1 MRCEDCLPL
10 IEEYFDGEVEG
21 RTAELMGV
29 HLASCE
35 TCAAA
40 LDALSFEQEVYAR
53 YDRGLEVSPALW
65 ARVSAEIARGPQA
78 ESPEPGRPF
87 LSRLR
92 TGFAAALGSL
102 AVRPALA
109 SSLALL
115 VVAAAAGAFWL
126 SQKAPAA
133 RTPEVAVNAPRGS
146 AADNPMSV
154 AGSGGANAS
163 AAPSNNGSVTVG
175 AAPVEEP
182 RDNPRQ
188 YAPEERAAVSNVRGT
203 RVNGTKEVSVDELL
217 GDPAAP
223 KANSGT
229 VIIRPD
235 EHAADA
241 DDSILVNASLATAS
255 AVSVVTSDTRLLDPE
270 EKDVA
275 RHVEQT
281 QMLLRSFKNVR
292 PSDDTNTVNVAYE
305 RNLSRKLL
313 AENAT
318 LKLDAETRGDKD
330 TRQVL
335 DSIEPFLLDIANLRE
350 QPSREEVRSVK
361 ERVTKND
368 IIAALQVY

>member
-21 RTAELMGV
+21 RTAELMGL
-29 HLASCE
+29 HLGTCE

-53 YDRGLEVSPALW
+53 YDRGLEVTPALW
-65 ARVSAEIARGPQA
+65 ARVSAEIARGPEP

-92 TGFAAALGSL
+92 EAAAAALGSL

-115 VVAAAAGAFWL
+115 VVGVTAGALWL
-126 SQKAPAA
+126 SQKAPAS
-133 RTPEVAVNAPRGS
+133 RTPEVAVNVSRRDAV
-146 AADNPMSV
+146 DNPMSV
-154 AGSGGANAS
+154 ADSGGANAN
-163 AAPSNNGSVTVG
+163 AVAPSNNNSVAVV

-182 RDNPRQ
+182 RGNSRE
-188 YAPEERAAVSNVRGT
+188 YVAEVNVARA
-203 RVNGTKEVSVDELL
+203 RVTPAAAAKEYSVDELL
-217 GDPAAP
+217 KDPAAP
-223 KANSGT
+223 KANPNT
-229 VIIRPD
+229 VVLRPD
-235 EHAADA
+235 EHAAD
-241 DDSILVNASLATAS
+241 DDSILVSASIASAS
-255 AVSVVTSDTRLLDPE
+255 AVSVVSTDARLLDPE

-292 PSDDTNTVNVAYE
+292 PSEDTNTVNVAYE

-335 DSIEPFLLDIANLRE
+335 DTIEPFLLDIANLRE
-350 QPSREEVRSVK
+350 QPSREEVRSIK